1 MRSKNYQDHLQKRLD
16 VQEIQNL
23 ERQARLEHESLRML
37 QTDIATAVAKH
48 MEETGMG
55 FNDVARGLGVSASQV
70 AKIKK
75 AEANL
80 TFASVAHIAAFLG
93 KRPHLSFK

>member
-1 MRSKNYQDHLQKRLD
+1 MKTKNYDDHLKERLD
-16 VQEIQNL
+16 HKEIKKL
-23 ERQARLEHESLRML
+23 EAKVRLEKDSLKAL
-37 QTDIATAVAKH
+37 QREIASVLTEH
-48 MEETGMG
+48 MKETGMG

-93 KRPHLSFK
+93 KKPHLSFK

>member
-1 MRSKNYQDHLQKRLD
+1 MKTKNYDDHLKERLD
-16 VQEIQNL
+16 HKEIKKLETRVKL
-23 ERQARLEHESLRML
+23 ERDSLKALQRGIASVLAEHM
-37 QTDIATAVAKH
+37 K
-48 MEETGMG
+48 ETGMG

-70 AKIKK
+70 AKIQK

-93 KRPHLSFK
+93 KKPHLSFK